1 MPKKQSSVPQ
11 PMLIFI
17 PDITG
22 FSKFVNDTD
31 IAHSQHIIE
40 ELLEIIINANEIGL
54 EVSEIEGDAVLF
66 YKQGP
71 LNNMDKLLS
80 QVESMYSK
88 FHTHIKRYEHT
99 RICQCGAC
107 SAANNLKLKFVINY
121 GRTNICCLSC

>member
-1 MPKKQSSVPQ
+1 MSKQNVSVAQ

-40 ELLEIIINANEIGL
+40 ELLESLINANEIDMQ
-54 EVSEIEGDAVLF
+54 VSEIEGDAILF
-66 YKQGP
+66 YKEGELTP
-71 LNNMDKLLS
+71 MSKLLA
-80 QVESMYSK
+80 QVESMYAK
-88 FHTHIKRYEHT
+88 FHTHLKMYEHT

-107 SAANNLKLKFVINY
+107 SSANNLKLYI
-121 GRTNICCLSC
+121 R